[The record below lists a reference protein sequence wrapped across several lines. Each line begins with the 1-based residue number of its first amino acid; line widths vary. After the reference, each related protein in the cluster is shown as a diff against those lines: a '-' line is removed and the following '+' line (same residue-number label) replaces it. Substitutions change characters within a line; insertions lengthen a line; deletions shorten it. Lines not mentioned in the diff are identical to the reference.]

1 MKLHELHCA
10 LTHGGKFHADDVFST
25 ALLKLY
31 NPQLKVTR
39 AFSVPEGFE
48 GIVYDVGLGEFDH
61 HQKGAPVRE
70 NGVPYAAFGLLWRAF
85 GAQVLGEEEARRFDE
100 HFVQPLDLDDNTGC
114 GHPIASLIGNF
125 NPGWDSD
132 EDPDAC
138 FFRAVEFAMGILERR
153 FADIRGIGRAR
164 ALVEDALA
172 HQQDGIVILPRF
184 APWKS
189 VLTDSPAKFVVYPSK
204 RGGFS
209 AQAVPYPREPEEL
222 KCPFPQSWRG
232 KPQEELP
239 ALTGI
244 AGLRFCHNS
253 GFLIAAQTQREAIA
267 ACRLA
272 MELAPGQTKPE
283 PQDKTAVPILP
294 GRYRHFKGG
303 EYEVL
308 FVAAHSETLE
318 EMVVYRAEYGDAG
331 IWVRPAAMFREH
343 VLQNGESVPR
353 FAYLGD

>member
-1 MKLHELHCA
+1 MRLNELQSA

-61 HQKGAPVRE
+61 HQKGAPVRD
-70 NGVPYAAFGLLWRAF
+70 NGVPYAAFGLIWRAF

-132 EDPDAC
+132 EDTDAC
-138 FFRAVEFAMGILERR
+138 FFQAVEFAMGILERR
-153 FADIRGIGRAR
+153 FADIQGIGRAR
-164 ALVEDALA
+164 LLVEDALSR
-172 HQQDGIVILPRF
+172 QQDGIVILPRF

-189 VLTDSPAKFVVYPSK
+189 VLADSPAKFVIYPSK

-209 AQAVPYPREPEEL
+209 AQAVPFPREPEEL
-222 KCPFPQSWRG
+222 KCPFPQAWRG

-239 ALTGI
+239 KITGI

-253 GFLIAAQTQREAIA
+253 GFLIAAQTQEDAIA

-272 MELAPGQTKPE
+272 MQLVPQQPEAE
-283 PQDKTAVPILP
+283 PQDRSDGSIRP
-294 GRYRHFKGG
+294 GHYRHFKGG
-303 EYEVL
+303 DYEVL
-308 FVAAHSETLE
+308 FTANHSETLE
-318 EMVVYRAEYGDAG
+318 ELVVYRALYGERG
-331 IWVRPAAMFREH
+331 VWVRPCAMFRES
-343 VLQNGESVPR
+343 VMQNGERVPR
-353 FAYLGD
+353 FTYLGD